1 MKIWYQ
7 HGSEHSANLVMI
19 GRFKDASAAREV
31 KEIIDEITNQV
42 AKDQASGA
50 LVIGSPSERYGQDM
64 LELLMRRN
72 IGSIGAQELEQFAYE
87 IKVDVDK
94 SDVVVTTDEID
105 ISALLKVLFLKGAR
119 IEIYSA
125 HDHPDT
131 GHGRGH

>member
-1 MKIWYQ
+1 
-7 HGSEHSANLVMI
+7 MI